1 MGLFNP
7 LGQTWLNALILKP
20 DKQVIGAWDGDRE
33 TQEQIARTKTV
44 ERGTFRKHNEQVATG
59 KYDTVKD
66 TNSGFL
72 VLTSQ
77 RLIWFERHGTLS
89 KQGRP
94 TLAFNLQEIQGN
106 RKRGES
112 SRLGLASLTTRKNI
126 CSILVDTLTRIF

>member
-33 TQEQIARTKTV
+33 TEEQIARTKTV

-66 TNSGFL
+66 TNSGSL
-72 VLTSQ
+72 VLNSN
-77 RLIWFERHGTLS
+77 RLSWIAGNGTLS
-89 KQGRP
+89 NQGRIAI
-94 TLAFNLQEIQGN
+94 TSNLQEI
-106 RKRGES
+106 
-112 SRLGLASLTTRKNI
+112 
-126 CSILVDTLTRIF
+126 D